1 MQKHRILPASMKPS
15 LFVFKGITG
24 NYGARPIILLFEK
37 SCKWHHLVISYA
49 LM

>member
-24 NYGARPIILLFEK
+24 PGLLFYYLK
-37 SCKWHHLVISYA
+37 KAANGTI
-49 LM
+49 